1 MKRLINRFSDGHW
14 AFGTRLK
21 IGLALWLALALS
33 GPLEAA
39 QGASRKTANPPARL
53 NTDDTPPPRD
63 ARLGASFALVA
74 KKAAASVVNI
84 YSTTTVRE
92 RPVPNLFFS
101 QPFWRHFFDEQ
112 FESGAPDQ
120 PRSHREQG
128 LGSGVIVSADGY
140 ILTANHVVE
149 GADTVRVTL
158 ASGEKQFDARIIGA
172 DPPTDI
178 AVLKIEDGKS
188 LPAITLADSDKLEV
202 GDVVLAVG
210 NPFAVGQTVTLGIIS
225 ALGRGGFGIT
235 GYEDF
240 IQTDA
245 AINPGNS
252 GGALVDAQGRL
263 VGINTA
269 IVSRNGGYQGVGFA
283 VPVNLARFA
292 MDSLI
297 REGKVTRGSLG
308 ITPQNLSPSLA
319 RSFGLPEDATGV
331 VVADVKANSPA
342 EKAGLR
348 DGDIIAEMNGRKLA
362 NRRSLQLLVAQ
373 TPPGT
378 KVNLR
383 VLHTQLDHKPTEGTL
398 AVTLGELPSELLTS
412 ASGSGS
418 AAGGRSAAKPRSQ
431 SRYDGL
437 GGVEV
442 AGLDART
449 RRQLGIPANIRG
461 ALVANI
467 EQDSNAAEAGLRL
480 GDVILEIDRHPVAN
494 PDAAVELS
502 EKARGDQILLR
513 VWSQPGEGEPG
524 GTHFLPVDN
533 IKHK

>member
-1 MKRLINRFSDGHW
+1 MDYFSGPHW
-14 AFGTRLK
+14 AFATRFNT
-21 IGLALWLALALS
+21 GLALWLALALS
-33 GPLEAA
+33 GPLQAA
-39 QGASRKTANPPARL
+39 QGPSSKTGNPPARL
-53 NTDDTPPPRD
+53 NIDDTPPLRD
-63 ARLGASFALVA
+63 ARLGASFAPVA
-74 KKAAASVVNI
+74 RKAAASVVNI

-92 RPVPNLFFS
+92 RAMPNLFFND
-101 QPFWRHFFDEQ
+101 PLWRRFFGDQSE
-112 FESGAPDQ
+112 FGAPNQ

-149 GADTVRVTL
+149 GADTVKVAL
-158 ASGEKQFDARIIGA
+158 ASGEKQFDARIIGT

-188 LPAITLADSDKLEV
+188 LPAIALADSDKLEV

-225 ALGRGGFGIT
+225 ALGRGGLGIT

-297 REGKVTRGSLG
+297 REGKVTRGHLG
-308 ITPQNLSPSLA
+308 VSPQTLSPSLA
-319 RSFGLPEDATGV
+319 RSFGLPEDTTGV
-331 VVADVKANSPA
+331 LVAEVSGNSPA
-342 EKAGLR
+342 EKAGLK
-348 DGDIIAEMNGRKLA
+348 DGDIIVEMNGRKLA

-383 VLHTQLDHKPTEGTL
+383 VLHTRLGHKPTEETL
-398 AVTLGELPSELLTS
+398 AATLGELPAELLAS
-412 ASGSGS
+412 ASGS
-418 AAGGRSAAKPRSQ
+418 AATARTTAKPRSQ
-431 SRYDGL
+431 SKYDGL
-437 GGVEV
+437 DGVVVEDL
-442 AGLDART
+442 GARA
-449 RRQLGIPANIRG
+449 RRELGIPANIRG
-461 ALVANI
+461 ALVASVD
-467 EQDSNAAEAGLRL
+467 QDSNAAEAGLRQY
-480 GDVILEIDRHPVAN
+480 DVILEIDRHPVTN

-502 EKARGDQILLR
+502 EKAKGDQILLR
-513 VWSQPGEGEPG
+513 VWSQSGEGGPG
-524 GTHFLPVDN
+524 GTRFLPVDN
-533 IKHK
+533 TKHK